1 MTGEEFRLATK
12 NEENTHMK
20 LYHILADF
28 RRDLR
33 TRMGPTL
40 LLIVSLT
47 ALTAPARAWH
57 LSADATL
64 YNTAGNHV
72 GKVRLTQ
79 ERNGN
84 VTVHAHVHDLP
95 PGFHGFHVHAA
106 GECNPP
112 FTSAGGHFDLDAHT
126 HRDHSGDFPV
136 LLVNADGTAHAKF
149 NTDRFSVADLFDA
162 NGTAIII
169 HANPDNYANIP
180 TRYVDAPDAATL
192 ATGDAGD
199 RIACGVIE
207 KVVEK

>member
-1 MTGEEFRLATK
+1 
-12 NEENTHMK
+12 MK
-20 LYHILADF
+20 LYHLLADF

-33 TRMGPTL
+33 TRMGTTL

-47 ALTAPARAWH
+47 ALTAPARAWN

-64 YNTAGNHV
+64 YNTAGNQV

-84 VTVHAHVHDLP
+84 VAIQVHVHDLP
-95 PGFHGFHVHAA
+95 PGFHGFHVHAV

-126 HRDHSGDFPV
+126 HKDHSGDFPV
-136 LLVNADGTAHAKF
+136 LLVNADGTANAKF
-149 NTDRFSVADLFDA
+149 NTDRFAVADLFDA
-162 NGTAIII
+162 SGSAIIL
-169 HANPDNYANIP
+169 HAKADNYANIP
-180 TRYVDAPDAATL
+180 TRYVAAPDATTL